1 MAKISIMKVLK
12 SRKKI
17 RFYTILACCLVFA
30 FGVWQVVMNNPF
42 KTRAATGTIND
53 PVILTSTATGI
64 IFDNLYCPADVNRR
78 VEAGANWSEL
88 TSGCE
93 FWGSNNGVPNL
104 SGKYVQ
110 LGNGITPQTFVMWG
124 DFTPAGVIIK
134 DKVTITHAPLVYNAT
149 APGTTRD
156 RTAELGYWEQFDS
169 TEKDFNISTGA
180 ITLSY
185 IAIRKKVSII
195 ASDFVR
201 IEDGAKIDVTGRGYP
216 GATGGGDAT
225 TRYPLRDGYPN
236 TLKGAGQGA
245 ISLYS
250 GYNGCNGYAW
260 AAGGSGAKSGGL
272 GGNGRNYD
280 KNGTPIACGTYY
292 SYEPVLNTLDY
303 GAGGGYTGYTNTTSN
318 GMQGFPGG
326 GRVSIQSSTGT
337 VTIFP
342 AAEIHADG
350 SSAVNGWGTI
360 GGAGGGGNINISAN
374 KLQYLTDGTV
384 SPNVMG
390 GIGFAGSAYGDN
402 SGAPGVLAGNSVSR
416 AGDHISAV
424 GGTTGATTSW
434 YVGFKGAGGGGG
446 YVYINSTTQT
456 PLCEIAPGSGIDYI
470 PASCE
475 NKDVVINGMN
485 QALTGDYLNSSTV
498 KKVYADNV
506 PVFQTTKPDELGC
519 AVVGYVAVFAAP
531 NPVCVRPS
539 SPNMPVVTI
548 SVVKGEA
555 CRSLVSTNPDGSDLI
570 EFDINCDTKR
580 IFNSLTIKNN
590 GILTHQSVLPADMFE
605 NLTHYGGTVNSS
617 LADNTRGIGR
627 LKKVDIETTG
637 DVTLATGGMIN
648 ANAKGY
654 PGGVGGNTSA
664 GVTGANGYGPG
675 FSVFGRPYLL
685 DTGSGGG
692 GFIGVG
698 GNSSASVSPGGVSY
712 TNTGFDFGS
721 GSGSVFWNDKSYYWS
736 GMAGGGRVRLDIPT
750 GSLSISATSSI
761 SANGGSDVNH
771 SSGSNDASPGGGSG
785 GSISISVSKLVIV
798 NAALTLSV
806 NHGIGGTDGG
816 IGIVTSD
823 INAVATGQIDGSN
836 NIIMSAAGGN
846 CGFGGGGGGGGRII
860 ISKIVQNGFTIK
872 KTLEAVS
879 RPATVSPPNPLFN
892 PYALQ
897 KNDKIKVILDL
908 ENLTVGQSTTI
919 TDEYLKT
926 PTRSTTSAAC
936 NGTPTPVQDST
947 PGGTFGAVS
956 AVWKFT
962 PASTTQ
968 TLSYF
973 CTVQ

>member
-53 PVILTSTATGI
+53 PHVISADGFMISNAVGLLQYCPTSTGVNK
-64 IFDNLYCPADVNRR
+64 IFAALVDNQTVIYSTCT
-78 VEAGANWSEL
+78 ANPITIKKTDYL
-88 TSGCE
+88 
-93 FWGSNNGVPNL
+93 
-104 SGKYVQ
+104 Q
-110 LGNGITPQTFVMWG
+110 IQGNIKIVMWG
-124 DFTPAGVIIK
+124 TINIAGMTVGK
-134 DKVTITHAPLVYNAT
+134 GVTITHAKLIYREAT
-149 APGTTRD
+149 LISAISHSSDTPGYTEESGTKEQDFDKQTGTMTT
-156 RTAELGYWEQFDS
+156 Q
-169 TEKDFNISTGA
+169 GA
-180 ITLSY
+180 L
-185 IAIRKKVSII
+185 KKVDIQV
-195 ASDFVR
+195 SDFLR
-201 IEDGAKIDVTGRGYP
+201 LEDGAKIDVTGRGYP

-456 PLCEIAPGSGIDYI
+456 PLCEITPGSGIDYI

-475 NKDVVINGMN
+475 NKDVVIDGQN
-485 QALTGDYLNSSTV
+485 QSLAGDYMNNTSV
-498 KKVYADNV
+498 VKVYADKI
-506 PVFQTTKPDELGC
+506 PVWQT
-519 AVVGYVAVFAAP
+519 
-531 NPVCVRPS
+531 
-539 SPNMPVVTI
+539 
-548 SVVKGEA
+548 
-555 CRSLVSTNPDGSDLI
+555 STNYFEQSTVIGADCRNWLDPYNIDRGAGWYPT
-570 EFDINCDTKR
+570 CDTKR
-580 IFNSLTIKNN
+580 RFASLTIKNN
-590 GILTHQSVLPADMFE
+590 GILTHESVTA
-605 NLTHYGGTVNSS
+605 
-617 LADNTRGIGR
+617 
-627 LKKVDIETTG
+627 
-637 DVTLATGGMIN
+637 
-648 ANAKGY
+648 
-654 PGGVGGNTSA
+654 
-664 GVTGANGYGPG
+664 
-675 FSVFGRPYLL
+675 
-685 DTGSGGG
+685 
-692 GFIGVG
+692 
-698 GNSSASVSPGGVSY
+698 
-712 TNTGFDFGS
+712 
-721 GSGSVFWNDKSYYWS
+721 
-736 GMAGGGRVRLDIPT
+736 
-750 GSLSISATSSI
+750 
-761 SANGGSDVNH
+761 
-771 SSGSNDASPGGGSG
+771 
-785 GSISISVSKLVIV
+785 
-798 NAALTLSV
+798 
-806 NHGIGGTDGG
+806 
-816 IGIVTSD
+816 
-823 INAVATGQIDGSN
+823 
-836 NIIMSAAGGN
+836 
-846 CGFGGGGGGGGRII
+846 
-860 ISKIVQNGFTIK
+860 
-872 KTLEAVS
+872 
-879 RPATVSPPNPLFN
+879 
-892 PYALQ
+892 
-897 KNDKIKVILDL
+897 
-908 ENLTVGQSTTI
+908 
-919 TDEYLKT
+919 
-926 PTRSTTSAAC
+926 
-936 NGTPTPVQDST
+936 
-947 PGGTFGAVS
+947 
-956 AVWKFT
+956 
-962 PASTTQ
+962 
-968 TLSYF
+968 
-973 CTVQ
+973 